1 MTQREGFKLHELL
14 SLSATQVAK
23 AIQNGKVSSEEITLA
38 ALERI
43 HEVNPALNA
52 VVALA
57 SARAMDEARSADEQT
72 ARGISMGPLHGVP
85 ITLKDSH
92 DTEGIVTTGGTIGL
106 KGKIPDADS
115 PPVARLRAAG
125 AIVLG
130 KTNTPEFTM
139 SFITDN
145 LVYGKTNNPYDI
157 TRTPGGSSG
166 GAAAIVASSGAFLE
180 LGSDLGGSVRV
191 PSHYCGI
198 AGLKTSAGRVPRTGH
213 AFPWGG
219 PLDRFGTIGPMAR
232 RVEDL
237 KLALPLIS
245 GPDWIDPFV
254 EPVMIRNPDEVVVSG
269 LRIAFFTDNGLQTP
283 TLETQQTVKS
293 AAEVISDTGAS
304 IENNRPLALT
314 RASELAGQSFGAD
327 GGFLTRKLL
336 SGAGTSMPSRFLR
349 ERSDGPPDDGLSVE
363 EYAALMHEVDAVR
376 SEILGFMKDYD
387 AIICPVAAQPAPT
400 QDNAEGLTYTY
411 TQAHN
416 LSGLPGAVVRAG
428 TSPEGM
434 PIGVQI
440 VAQPWREDV
449 ALALAEVIEDATG
462 GWIPPAI

>member
-1 MTQREGFKLHELL
+1 MHELL
-14 SLSATQVAK
+14 SLSATQIAR
-23 AIQNGKVSSEEITLA
+23 AIRDREVSSEEITSA

-43 HEVNPALNA
+43 DEVNPKLNA
-52 VVALA
+52 VVVLAADRAL
-57 SARAMDEARSADEQT
+57 DEARSRDAET
-72 ARGISMGPLHGVP
+72 ARGESQGPLHGVP
-85 ITLKDSH
+85 ITLKDSP
-92 DTEGIVTTGGTIGL
+92 DTESIVTTGGTTGRA
-106 KGKIPDADS
+106 GKTPDADS

-125 AIVLG
+125 AVVLG

-139 SFITDN
+139 SFITEN
-145 LVYGKTNNPYDI
+145 LVYGKTNNPYDV

-166 GAAAIVASSGAFLE
+166 GAAAIVAACGAFLE

-191 PSHYCGI
+191 PAHYCGI

-219 PLDRFGTIGPMAR
+219 PLDRFGTIGPLAR

-237 KLALPLIS
+237 KLALPIIS

-254 EPVMIRNPDEVVVSG
+254 EPMPIRNPDEVNIAG
-269 LRIAFFTDNGLQTP
+269 LRVAFFIDNTLQTP
-283 TLETQQTVKS
+283 THEVQETVNS
-293 AAEVISDTGAS
+293 AAMVIANAGAS
-304 IENNRPLALT
+304 VEGNRPGAVA
-314 RASELAGQSFGAD
+314 RASELASRSFGAD
-327 GGFLTRKLL
+327 GGYLSRKLL
-336 SGAGTSMPSRFLR
+336 SEAGTSEPSRFLAKR
-349 ERSDGPPDDGLSVE
+349 ASGPPKDGLSVE
-363 EYAALMHEVDAVR
+363 EWAALIHEVDAVR
-376 SEILGFMKDYD
+376 SEMLGFMKDYD

-400 QDNAEGLTYTY
+400 HENAEGLSYTY

-416 LSGLPGAVVRAG
+416 LSGLPGAVVRGG

-449 ALALAEVIEDATG
+449 ALALAAVIEEATG
-462 GWIPPAI
+462 GWQAPAL

>member
-1 MTQREGFKLHELL
+1 MHELL
-14 SLSATQVAK
+14 SRSATQIAA
-23 AIQNGKVSSEEITLA
+23 AIREREVSSEEITRA

-43 HEVNPALNA
+43 DEVNPKLNA
-52 VVALA
+52 VVVLAADRALEE
-57 SARAMDEARSADEQT
+57 ARAADAQT
-72 ARGISMGPLHGVP
+72 AREESMGPLHGVP

-92 DTEGIVTTGGTIGL
+92 DTEGVVTTGGTTGL
-106 KGKIPDADS
+106 TGKMPDADS

-125 AIVLG
+125 AVVLG

-139 SFITDN
+139 SFITEN
-145 LVYGKTNNPYDI
+145 LVYGKTNNPYDV

-166 GAAAIVASSGAFLE
+166 GAAAIVAACGAFLE

-191 PSHYCGI
+191 PANYCGI

-219 PLDRFGTIGPMAR
+219 PMDRFGTVGPLAR

-237 KLALPLIS
+237 KLALPIIS

-254 EPVMIRNPDEVVVSG
+254 EPVPLRDPDEVNVAG
-269 LRIAFFTDNGLQTP
+269 LRVVFFTDNGLQRPTP
-283 TLETQQTVKS
+283 EVQETVRS
-293 AAEVISDTGAS
+293 AAGVISSAGATV
-304 IENNRPLALT
+304 EENRPAAVV
-314 RASELAGQSFGAD
+314 RASDLAGQSFGAD
-327 GGFLTRKLL
+327 GGYFSRKLL
-336 SGAGTSMPSRFLR
+336 SDAGTAKPSRFLA
-349 ERSDGPPDDGLSVE
+349 ERAEGPPENGLSVE

-376 SEILGFMKDYD
+376 SELLGFMKEFD

-400 QDNAEGLTYTY
+400 HDEAEGLRYTY

-416 LSGLPGAVVRAG
+416 LSGLPGAVVRGG

-449 ALALAEVIEDATG
+449 ALAVAAVIEEATG
-462 GWIPPAI
+462 GWGPPAL

>member
-1 MTQREGFKLHELL
+1 MHELL
-14 SLSATQVAK
+14 SRSATQIAR
-23 AIQNGKVSSEEITLA
+23 AIRDREVSSEEITRA

-43 HEVNPALNA
+43 DEVNPKLNA
-52 VVALA
+52 VVVLAADRAL
-57 SARAMDEARSADEQT
+57 DEARARDAET
-72 ARGISMGPLHGVP
+72 ARGESQGPLHGVP

-92 DTEGIVTTGGTIGL
+92 DTEGIVTTGGTTGRA
-106 KGKIPDADS
+106 GKTPDADS

-125 AIVLG
+125 AVVLG

-139 SFITDN
+139 SFITEN
-145 LVYGKTNNPYDI
+145 LVYGRTNNPYDV

-166 GAAAIVASSGAFLE
+166 GAAAIVAACGAFLE

-191 PSHYCGI
+191 PAHYCGI

-219 PLDRFGTIGPMAR
+219 PLDRFGTVGPLAR

-237 KLALPLIS
+237 KLALPIIS

-254 EPVMIRNPDEVVVSG
+254 EPMPIRNPDEVNIAG
-269 LRIAFFTDNGLQTP
+269 LRVAFFTDNTLQTP
-283 TLETQQTVKS
+283 THEVQETVNS
-293 AAEVISDTGAS
+293 AAMVIANAGAS
-304 IENNRPLALT
+304 VEGNRPGAVA
-314 RASELAGQSFGAD
+314 RASELASRSFGAD
-327 GGFLTRKLL
+327 GGYLSRKLL
-336 SGAGTSMPSRFLR
+336 SEAGTTEPSRFLAKR
-349 ERSDGPPDDGLSVE
+349 ASGPPKDGLSVE
-363 EYAALMHEVDAVR
+363 EWAALIHEVDAVR
-376 SEILGFMKDYD
+376 SEMLGFMKDYD
-387 AIICPVAAQPAPT
+387 AIICPVAAQAAPT
-400 QDNAEGLTYTY
+400 HDDSEGLSYTY

-416 LSGLPGAVVRAG
+416 LSGLPGAVVRGG

-449 ALALAEVIEDATG
+449 ALALAAVIEEATG
-462 GWIPPAI
+462 GWKPPTL

>member
-1 MTQREGFKLHELL
+1 MHELL
-14 SLSATQVAK
+14 SRSATEIAK
-23 AIQNGKVSSEEITLA
+23 AIRDREVSSEEIARA

-43 HEVNPALNA
+43 DEVNPKLNA
-52 VVALA
+52 VVTLA
-57 SARAMDEARSADEQT
+57 ADRAMDEARQRDAETS
-72 ARGISMGPLHGVP
+72 RGESVGPLHGVP

-92 DTEGIVTTGGTIGL
+92 DTEGIVTTGGTTG
-106 KGKIPDADS
+106 KAGKIPTADS

-125 AIVLG
+125 AVVLG

-139 SFITDN
+139 SFITEN
-145 LVYGKTNNPYDI
+145 LVYGKTNNPYDV

-166 GAAAIVASSGAFLE
+166 GAAAIVAACGAFLE

-191 PSHYCGI
+191 PSSYCGI

-219 PLDRFGTIGPMAR
+219 PMDRFGTVGPMAR

-237 KLALPLIS
+237 KLALPIIS

-254 EPVMIRNPDEVVVSG
+254 EPVPIRNPDEVNVSG
-269 LRIAFFTDNGLQTP
+269 LRVAFFTDNGLQTP
-283 TLETQQTVKS
+283 TSEVQEVVKATAS
-293 AAEVISDTGAS
+293 LISGTGAAV
-304 IENNRPLALT
+304 EENRPSTVA
-314 RASELAGQSFGAD
+314 RASELAGRSFGAD
-327 GGFLTRKLL
+327 GGYFSRKLL
-336 SGAGTSMPSRFLR
+336 ANAGTSEPSRFLS
-349 ERSDGPPDDGLSVE
+349 ERASGPPKDGLSVE
-363 EYAALMHEVDAVR
+363 EYAALMHDVDAVR
-376 SEILGFMKDYD
+376 SEMLGFMKNFDV
-387 AIICPVAAQPAPT
+387 IICPVVAQPAPT
-400 QDNAEGLTYTY
+400 HEDAEGLSYTY

-416 LSGLPGAVVRAG
+416 LSGLPGAVVRGG

-449 ALALAEVIEDATG
+449 ALAVAAVIEEATG
-462 GWIPPAI
+462 GWRPPPL

>member
-1 MTQREGFKLHELL
+1 MHELL
-14 SLSATQVAK
+14 SGSATQIAL
-23 AIQNGKVSSEEITLA
+23 AIRNRDVSSVEIVRA

-43 HEVNPALNA
+43 GEVNPKLNA

-57 SARAMDEARSADEQT
+57 TDRALVEARRLDAESARGGS
-72 ARGISMGPLHGVP
+72 RGALHGVP

-92 DTEGIVTTGGTIGL
+92 DTEGIVTTGGTTGRA
-106 KGKIPDADS
+106 GKMPEADS

-139 SFITDN
+139 SFITEN
-145 LVYGKTNNPYDI
+145 LVYGKTNNPYDLA
-157 TRTPGGSSG
+157 RTPGGSSG
-166 GAAAIVASSGAFLE
+166 GAAAIVASCGAFLE

-219 PLDRFGTIGPMAR
+219 PLDRFGTIGPLAR

-237 KLALPLIS
+237 ALALTIIS
-245 GPDWIDPFV
+245 GPDWVDPFV
-254 EPVMIRNPDEVVVSG
+254 EPVAIRDPAEVKVAG
-269 LRIAFFTDNGLQTP
+269 LRVAFFTDNGLQTP
-283 TLETQQTVKS
+283 SPDVQDAVKS
-293 AAEVISDTGAS
+293 AGMVIADAGAVL
-304 IENNRPLALT
+304 EEKRPGAVA
-314 RASELAGQSFGAD
+314 RASELAYRSFGAD
-327 GGFLTRKLL
+327 GGYLSRKLL
-336 SGAGTSMPSRFLR
+336 SESGTTEPSRFLA
-349 ERSDGPPDDGLSVE
+349 ERASGPPEKGLSVE

-376 SEILGFMKDYD
+376 SEMLRFMKDYD
-387 AIICPVAAQPAPT
+387 AVICPVAAQPAPT
-400 QDNAEGLTYTY
+400 HEDAEGLIYTY
-411 TQAHN
+411 TAAHN
-416 LSGLPGAVVRAG
+416 LSGLPAAVVRGG
-428 TSPEGM
+428 TSPEGL

-449 ALALAEVIEDATG
+449 ALALAAVIEEATG
-462 GWIPPAI
+462 GWQAPPI

>member
-1 MTQREGFKLHELL
+1 MHELL
-14 SLSATQVAK
+14 SRSATQIAK
-23 AIQNGKVSSEEITLA
+23 AIRDGEVSSEEITRA

-43 HEVNPALNA
+43 DEVNPKLNA
-52 VVALA
+52 VVTLVANRAL
-57 SARAMDEARSADEQT
+57 DEARSADAQT
-72 ARGISMGPLHGVP
+72 ARGESMGPLHGVP

-92 DTEGIVTTGGTIGL
+92 DTEGIITTGGT
-106 KGKIPDADS
+106 KGRAGKTPDADS

-125 AIVLG
+125 AVVMG

-139 SFITDN
+139 SFITEN
-145 LVYGKTNNPYDI
+145 LVYGKTNNPYDV

-166 GAAAIVASSGAFLE
+166 GAGAILASCGAFLE

-219 PLDRFGTIGPMAR
+219 PLDRFGTVGPMAR

-237 KLALPLIS
+237 KLALPIIS

-254 EPVMIRNPDEVVVSG
+254 EPMPIRNPDEVNVAG

-283 TLETQQTVKS
+283 TPETQEAVRS
-293 AAEVISDTGAS
+293 AAGVISATGAVVADDRPAS
-304 IENNRPLALT
+304 IQ
-314 RASELAGQSFGAD
+314 RASALSGQSFWAD
-327 GGFLTRKLL
+327 GGYLTRKLL
-336 SGAGTSMPSRFLR
+336 ADSGTSEPSRFTSDR
-349 ERSDGPPDDGLSVE
+349 ADGPPDDGLSVD
-363 EYAALMHEVDAVR
+363 EYAALMHEVDVVR
-376 SEILGFMKDYD
+376 SEILGFMKNYD
-387 AIICPVAAQPAPT
+387 AIICPVAAQPAPSH
-400 QDNAEGLTYTY
+400 DDAEGLKYTY

-416 LSGLPGAVVRAG
+416 LSGLPGAVVRGG

-449 ALALAEVIEDATG
+449 ALAIAAVVEEATG
-462 GWIPPAI
+462 GWTPPAL

>member
-1 MTQREGFKLHELL
+1 MHELL
-14 SLSATQVAK
+14 SRSATQIAR
-23 AIQNGKVSSEEITLA
+23 AIRDREVSSEEITRA

-43 HEVNPALNA
+43 DEVNPKLNA
-52 VVALA
+52 VVVLAADRAL
-57 SARAMDEARSADEQT
+57 DEARSRDAET
-72 ARGISMGPLHGVP
+72 ARGESQGPLHGVP

-92 DTEGIVTTGGTIGL
+92 DTEGIVTTGGTTGRA
-106 KGKIPDADS
+106 GKTPDADS

-125 AIVLG
+125 AVVLG

-139 SFITDN
+139 SFITEN
-145 LVYGKTNNPYDI
+145 LVYGKTNNPYDV

-166 GAAAIVASSGAFLE
+166 GAAAIVAACGAFLE

-191 PSHYCGI
+191 PAHYCGI

-219 PLDRFGTIGPMAR
+219 PLDRFGTIGPLAR

-237 KLALPLIS
+237 KLALPIIS

-254 EPVMIRNPDEVVVSG
+254 EPMPIRNPDEVNIAG
-269 LRIAFFTDNGLQTP
+269 LRVAFFIDNTLQTP
-283 TLETQQTVKS
+283 THEVQETVNS
-293 AAEVISDTGAS
+293 AAMVIANAGAS
-304 IENNRPLALT
+304 VEGNRPGAVA
-314 RASELAGQSFGAD
+314 RASELASRSFGAD
-327 GGFLTRKLL
+327 GGYLSRKLL
-336 SGAGTSMPSRFLR
+336 SEAGTSEPSRFLAKR
-349 ERSDGPPDDGLSVE
+349 ASGPPKDGLSIE
-363 EYAALMHEVDAVR
+363 EWAALIHEVDAVR
-376 SEILGFMKDYD
+376 SEMLGFMKDYD

-400 QDNAEGLTYTY
+400 HENAEGLSYTY

-416 LSGLPGAVVRAG
+416 LSGLPGAVVRGG

-449 ALALAEVIEDATG
+449 ALALAAVIEEATS
-462 GWIPPAI
+462 GWQAPAL

>member
-1 MTQREGFKLHELL
+1 MHELL
-14 SLSATQVAK
+14 SKSATQIAWV
-23 AIQNGKVSSEEITLA
+23 IRGQEVSSEEISRA

-43 HEVNPALNA
+43 DEVNPKLNA

-57 SARAMDEARSADEQT
+57 AERAMDEARQRDAQT
-72 ARGISMGPLHGVP
+72 ARGESMGPLHGVP

-92 DTEGIVTTGGTIGL
+92 DTEGIVTTGGTTGRA
-106 KGKIPDADS
+106 GKMPDADS

-125 AIVLG
+125 AVVLG

-139 SFITDN
+139 SFITEN
-145 LVYGKTNNPYDI
+145 LVYGKTNNPYDV

-166 GAAAIVASSGAFLE
+166 GAAAIVAACGAFLE

-191 PSHYCGI
+191 PANYCGI

-219 PLDRFGTIGPMAR
+219 PLDRFGTVGPLAR

-237 KLALPLIS
+237 KLALSIIS

-254 EPVMIRNPDEVVVSG
+254 EPVPIRDPDEVSVAG
-269 LRIAFFTDNGLQTP
+269 LRVAFFTDNGWQTP
-283 TLETQQTVKS
+283 TAEVQEAVRS
-293 AAEVISDTGAS
+293 AAGVLSATGAHVE
-304 IENNRPLALT
+304 ENCPDAVT
-314 RASELAGQSFGAD
+314 RASDLARQSFGAD
-327 GGFLTRKLL
+327 GGYLARKLL
-336 SGAGTSMPSRFLR
+336 SGANTSEPSRFLS
-349 ERSDGPPDDGLSVE
+349 ERAGGPPEDGLSVE
-363 EYAALMHEVDAVR
+363 QYAALMHEVDATR
-376 SEILGFMKDYD
+376 SEIVGFMKNFD

-400 QDNAEGLTYTY
+400 HEDAEGLGYSY

-416 LSGLPGAVVRAG
+416 LSGLPGAVVRG
-428 TSPEGM
+428 GISPEGL

-449 ALALAEVIEDATG
+449 ALAVAAVIEEATG
-462 GWIPPAI
+462 GWEPPAL

>member
-1 MTQREGFKLHELL
+1 MHELL
-14 SLSATQVAK
+14 SLSATQIAR
-23 AIQNGKVSSEEITLA
+23 AIRDREVSSEEITSA

-43 HEVNPALNA
+43 DEVNPKLNA
-52 VVALA
+52 VVVLAADRAL
-57 SARAMDEARSADEQT
+57 DEARSRDAET
-72 ARGISMGPLHGVP
+72 ARGESQGPLHGVP

-92 DTEGIVTTGGTIGL
+92 DTESIVTTGGTTGRA
-106 KGKIPDADS
+106 GKTPDADS

-125 AIVLG
+125 AVVLG

-139 SFITDN
+139 SFITEN
-145 LVYGKTNNPYDI
+145 LVYGKTNNPYDV

-166 GAAAIVASSGAFLE
+166 GAAAIVAACGAFLE

-191 PSHYCGI
+191 PAHYCGI

-219 PLDRFGTIGPMAR
+219 PLDRFGTIGPLAR

-237 KLALPLIS
+237 KLALPIIS

-254 EPVMIRNPDEVVVSG
+254 EPMPIRNPDEVNIAG
-269 LRIAFFTDNGLQTP
+269 LRVAFFIDNTLQTP
-283 TLETQQTVKS
+283 THEVQETVNS
-293 AAEVISDTGAS
+293 AAMVIANAGAS
-304 IENNRPLALT
+304 VEGNRPGAVA
-314 RASELAGQSFGAD
+314 RASELASRSFGAD
-327 GGFLTRKLL
+327 GGYLSRKLL
-336 SGAGTSMPSRFLR
+336 SEAGTSEPSRFLAKR
-349 ERSDGPPDDGLSVE
+349 ASGPPKDGLSVE
-363 EYAALMHEVDAVR
+363 EWAALIHEVDAVR
-376 SEILGFMKDYD
+376 SEMLGFMKDYD

-400 QDNAEGLTYTY
+400 HENAEGLSYTY

-416 LSGLPGAVVRAG
+416 LSGLPGAVVRGG

-449 ALALAEVIEDATG
+449 ALALAAVIEEATG
-462 GWIPPAI
+462 GWQAPAL